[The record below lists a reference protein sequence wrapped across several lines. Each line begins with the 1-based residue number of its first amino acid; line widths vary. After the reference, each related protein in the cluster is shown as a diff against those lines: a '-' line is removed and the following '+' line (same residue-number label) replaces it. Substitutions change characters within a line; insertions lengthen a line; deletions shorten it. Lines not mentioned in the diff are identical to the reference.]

1 MSLTITYKL
10 DKSCERFVVL
20 AGPSLIALSSGC
32 PWPCMPIVG
41 ALWAQKVKRWSDFF
55 VFSASATVFHHSRD
69 AVVQLLRSCF
79 ASTLGLGSA
88 CIYNNGGVGT
98 LLGHGFGSHYSG
110 GFTPVAPGFLY
121 LRVYRSIRDVM
132 FLTDE
137 IVSLLMLS
145 VRDIANGGLPKGEVE
160 KLKKTK
166 YGIRYGQV
174 SLAASMTR
182 VKHAALL
189 GASILWIS
197 GGSGLVQ
204 SLITET
210 LPSWFLSAQGLEQE
224 GGESGVVVAMLRGY
238 ALACFAVLGGTF
250 AWGIDSLSPASKRRP
265 KVLEIHLE
273 FLANALDRKI
283 SLRCDCA
290 TWRAYVSGVMSLM
303 VSCTPLWIQELD
315 VGILKRMSNGL
326 RQLNEEDLALR
337 LLEIRGTS
345 VMGEAAEM
353 ICQTRL

>member
-1 MSLTITYKL
+1 MTK
-10 DKSCERFVVL
+10 E
-20 AGPSLIALSSGC
+20 G
-32 PWPCMPIVG
+32 
-41 ALWAQKVKRWSDFF
+41 
-55 VFSASATVFHHSRD
+55 

-189 GASILWIS
+189 VASILWTS
-197 GGSGLVQ
+197 GGFMV
-204 SLITET
+204 
-210 LPSWFLSAQGLEQE
+210 EQT
-224 GGESGVVVAMLRGY
+224 M
-238 ALACFAVLGGTF
+238 
-250 AWGIDSLSPASKRRP
+250 
-265 KVLEIHLE
+265 
-273 FLANALDRKI
+273 
-283 SLRCDCA
+283 
-290 TWRAYVSGVMSLM
+290 
-303 VSCTPLWIQELD
+303 
-315 VGILKRMSNGL
+315 
-326 RQLNEEDLALR
+326 
-337 LLEIRGTS
+337 
-345 VMGEAAEM
+345 
-353 ICQTRL
+353 

>member
-1 MSLTITYKL
+1 
-10 DKSCERFVVL
+10 
-20 AGPSLIALSSGC
+20 
-32 PWPCMPIVG
+32 
-41 ALWAQKVKRWSDFF
+41 
-55 VFSASATVFHHSRD
+55 
-69 AVVQLLRSCF
+69 
-79 ASTLGLGSA
+79 
-88 CIYNNGGVGT
+88 
-98 LLGHGFGSHYSG
+98 
-110 GFTPVAPGFLY
+110 
-121 LRVYRSIRDVM
+121 
-132 FLTDE
+132 
-137 IVSLLMLS
+137 
-145 VRDIANGGLPKGEVE
+145 
-160 KLKKTK
+160 
-166 YGIRYGQV
+166 
-174 SLAASMTR
+174 MTR

-326 RQLNEEDLALR
+326 RQLNEEDLALH